1 MTMRGLKTFLRDRRG
16 LAGVEFAF
24 IAPIVIAVLV
34 LGVDGWQRESQIA
47 NLRTAMHTGARYYE
61 NGGSDDVVA
70 QSVSTAAWTTRPQDG
85 LISVA
90 RACTCGGTTISCTGV
105 CNGTNLPSVFIT
117 LSGTGTFT
125 GLLQSHAISQSDVIR
140 VR

>member
-1 MTMRGLKTFLRDRRG
+1 MTMSALKTFFRDRSG

-34 LGVDGWQRESQIA
+34 LGVDGWQRESQISDM
-47 NLRTAMHTGARYYE
+47 RTAMHTGARYYE

>member
-1 MTMRGLKTFLRDRRG
+1 MRALKALLRDRSG

-47 NLRTAMHTGARYYE
+47 NMRTAMHTGARYYE

-70 QSVSTAAWTTRPQDG
+70 QTVSTAAWTTRPQDG

-105 CNGTNLPSVFIT
+105 CNGTSLPSVFIT
-117 LSGTGTFT
+117 LSGTGTYT

>member
-1 MTMRGLKTFLRDRRG
+1 MRALKAFFRDRSG
-16 LAGVEFAF
+16 IAGVEFAF

-34 LGVDGWQRESQIA
+34 LGVDGWQRENQLA
-47 NLRTAMHTGARYYE
+47 GMRTAMHTGARYYE
-61 NGGSDDVVA
+61 NGGSDDTVA
-70 QSVSTAAWTTRPQDG
+70 QTVSTAAWTTKPKDG

-90 RACTCGGTTISCTGV
+90 RACTCGATVVSCTSV

-117 LSGTGTFT
+117 LSGAGTYA
-125 GLLQSHAISQSDVIR
+125 GLLQSHVIAQSDVIR

>member
-1 MTMRGLKTFLRDRRG
+1 MTMRALKTFFRDRSG

-34 LGVDGWQRESQIA
+34 LGVDGWQRESQISDM
-47 NLRTAMHTGARYYE
+47 RTAMHTGARYYE

-70 QSVSTAAWTTRPQDG
+70 QTVSTAAWSTKPQDG
-85 LISVA
+85 QIAVT
-90 RACTCGGTTISCTGV
+90 RACTCGATPIACTGV
-105 CNGTNLPSVFIT
+105 CNGNSLPSLFIT
-117 LSGTGTFT
+117 LSATGTYT

>member
-1 MTMRGLKTFLRDRRG
+1 MRALKAFIRNRSG

-34 LGVDGWQRESQIA
+34 LGVDGWQRETQVS
-47 NLRTAMHTGARYYE
+47 NMRTAMHTGARYYE
-61 NGGSDDVVA
+61 NGGSDDTVA
-70 QSVSTAAWTTRPQDG
+70 QAVSTAAWTTKPQDG

-90 RACTCGGTTISCTGV
+90 RACTCGATAISCTGV
-105 CNGTNLPSVFIT
+105 CGGTSLPSVFVT
-117 LSGTGTFT
+117 LTGTGTYS
-125 GLLQSHAISQSDVIR
+125 GLLQSHAIAQSDVIR